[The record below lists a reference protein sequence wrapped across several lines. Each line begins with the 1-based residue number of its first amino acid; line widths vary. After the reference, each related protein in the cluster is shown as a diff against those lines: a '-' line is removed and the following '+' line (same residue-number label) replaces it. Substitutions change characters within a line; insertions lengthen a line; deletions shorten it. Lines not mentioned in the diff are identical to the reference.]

1 MGEGERGNGEKR
13 KEKLLGCVLV
23 SALQEEQEE
32 QELEEGDRHHGCS
45 FVCGRRER
53 AARDECVSRVTP
65 GLGGLFSIYS
75 AALHFLPAALW
86 DPTACSALPPGT
98 VSSGS
103 VGPPADGCHTE
114 CDLALPWVW

>member
-1 MGEGERGNGEKR
+1 MGEGERGKGEKR
-13 KEKLLGCVLV
+13 TEKLFGCVLV
-23 SALQEEQEE
+23 SALEEQEE
-32 QELEEGDRHHGCS
+32 EDEEADRHHGRS
-45 FVCGRRER
+45 IVCGRAER

-98 VSSGS
+98 VSSES
-103 VGPPADGCHTE
+103 VGPPADGCHAE
-114 CDLALPWVW
+114 CDLALL